1 MPRVCVQGNSIRRD
15 PRLFFGQP
23 LDKFVFA
30 AHPWFRVPTESST
43 SSGTFAA
50 AVKASAPVRPA
61 INPWT
66 FLQRLFSWA
75 LLWVIAVWFVFSGWD
90 TGCLLLIAC
99 FGLAGQWE
107 FYRAQEEKGHKVFKQ
122 SGLFCGALVFA
133 NTWYFLI
140 HHPGHANFVHCG
152 GELVLVF
159 SLLGAFIRL
168 VVMPEANREP
178 ITTAAL
184 TLLGLLYVP
193 FLFNFV
199 ALLAFTPG
207 DIVQNRFL
215 LIYLLAVTKFSDV
228 GAYVIGSAFGRHKMI
243 PRISPGKT
251 WEGFA
256 GAMLTSLAISVALV
270 YFMGTR
276 LRAISL
282 TDSVILGLLLPL
294 ISVVGDLAESVVKR
308 DASIKDSGRSI
319 PGIGGALDL
328 IDSILFTAPVLYFY
342 LQFTAAAQQ

>member
-1 MPRVCVQGNSIRRD
+1 MRPVVKPGAFFK
-15 PRLFFGQP
+15 RL
-23 LDKFVFA
+23 L
-30 AHPWFRVPTESST
+30 
-43 SSGTFAA
+43 
-50 AVKASAPVRPA
+50 
-61 INPWT
+61 
-66 FLQRLFSWA
+66 SWG
-75 LLWVIAVWFVFSGWD
+75 LLWIVALWFVFCGWD
-90 TGCLLLIAC
+90 TGCLLLIAF

-122 SGLFCGALVFA
+122 SGLFCGVLIFA
-133 NTWYFLI
+133 NSWYFLI
-140 HHPGHANFVHCG
+140 HHPGHAEFVHFG

-184 TLLGLLYVP
+184 TLLGLLYVA

-199 ALLAFTPG
+199 ALLAFRPG
-207 DIVQNRFL
+207 DLEQNRFI

-228 GAYVIGSAFGRHKMI
+228 GAYVIGSLFGRHKMI

-256 GAMLTSLAISVALV
+256 GAMLTSLAISVALTEV
-270 YFMGTR
+270 MGQR
-276 LRAISL
+276 MREISF
-282 TDSVILGLLLPL
+282 TDSIVLGLLLPL
-294 ISVVGDLAESVVKR
+294 VSVVGDLAESVVKR
-308 DASIKDSGRSI
+308 DASIKDSGHTI

-342 LQFTAAAQQ
+342 LQFTTPALP

>member
-1 MPRVCVQGNSIRRD
+1 MALWLVA
-15 PRLFFGQP
+15 LFF
-23 LDKFVFA
+23 VY
-30 AHPWFRVPTESST
+30 
-43 SSGTFAA
+43 
-50 AVKASAPVRPA
+50 
-61 INPWT
+61 
-66 FLQRLFSWA
+66 
-75 LLWVIAVWFVFSGWD
+75 SGWD
-90 TGCLLLIAC
+90 TGSLLLIAF

-122 SGLFCGALVFA
+122 SGLFCGSLIFL

-140 HHPGHANFVHCG
+140 DHPGHAHFVHFG
-152 GELVLVF
+152 QELVLVF
-159 SLLGAFIRL
+159 ALLGAFIRL
-168 VVMPEANREP
+168 VVVPEAHRAP

-199 ALLAFTPG
+199 ALLAFLPG
-207 DIVQNRFL
+207 HPEQNRFL

-228 GAYVIGSAFGRHKMI
+228 GAYVVGSLIGRHKMI

-256 GAMLTSLAISVALV
+256 GAMLTSLVISVTMTQLMGQKLQALS
-270 YFMGTR
+270 FASSIG
-276 LRAISL
+276 
-282 TDSVILGLLLPL
+282 LGLLLPL

-308 DASIKDSGRSI
+308 DASIKDSGHTI

-342 LQFTAAAQQ
+342 LQFTAPFQP

>member
-1 MPRVCVQGNSIRRD
+1 
-15 PRLFFGQP
+15 
-23 LDKFVFA
+23 
-30 AHPWFRVPTESST
+30 VPPESPT
-43 SSGTFAA
+43 SSGTFAT
-50 AVKASAPVRPA
+50 AVSAEKPSLPVRPA
-61 INPWT
+61 INPRT
-66 FLQRLFSWA
+66 FLKRLASWVA
-75 LLWVIAVWFVFSGWD
+75 LWIVALWFVFCGWG

-133 NTWYFLI
+133 NSWYFLI
-140 HHPGHANFVHCG
+140 HQPGHARFVHFG

-159 SLLGAFIRL
+159 ALLGAFIRL
-168 VVMPEANREP
+168 VVMPKPQREP

-193 FLFNFV
+193 FLLNFL

-207 DIVQNRFL
+207 NPEQNRFL
-215 LIYLLAVTKFSDV
+215 FIYLLAVTKFSDV
-228 GAYVIGSAFGRHKMI
+228 GAYVIGSLFGRHKMI
-243 PRISPGKT
+243 PSISPGKT

-256 GAMLTSLAISVALV
+256 GAILTSLAISVGLTYA
-270 YFMGTR
+270 MGAR
-276 LRAISL
+276 VQAISF
-282 TDSVILGLLLPL
+282 TDSIILGLLLPL
-294 ISVVGDLAESVVKR
+294 VSVVGDLAESVVKR

-342 LQFTAAAQQ
+342 LQFSAPVQP